1 MSADCLVD
9 CAALLDRP
17 GIARAQSIADICAC
31 RMRHRRASNPP
42 SLPSRAR
49 CAIGCSPR
57 PAATPEQTTLPMQL
71 SFSPPA
77 RPVPAWS
84 APLAA
89 PATARHT
96 GAGQGWATV
105 QTSIRFGNL
114 EVRPTERQLLL
125 DGQPAPVGGRAF
137 DLLMA
142 LIERR
147 DRVVTKDE
155 LFALVWPGLVVEEN
169 NLQVHISALR
179 KLLGPQAIVTLPGR
193 GYRLTLRPDGD
204 AAVPAD
210 ALAAVAAAG
219 MVTYLFTDIEGSSRL
234 WEEHPQAMAQA
245 LARHDALCRE
255 LIEQHNGQVV
265 KQTGDGVHA
274 IFHQASEAITMA
286 VAMQIALAEST
297 IEPRLQVGV
306 GLNCGSDEFRNGDFY
321 GPAVNRAARVTTAA
335 HGEQVLVTQAV
346 VDALRGQLPVGIALR
361 DLGNVRLR
369 DLSSPERLHQVLH
382 AQLRTEFPA
391 LRSLEA
397 TPNNLPQQLN
407 SFIGREQ
414 ELDEL
419 RALLKQHRL
428 VTLLAM
434 GGIGKS
440 RLAVQLG
447 AQVLD
452 DFPDG
457 VWLVELAPVTEPAAV
472 TQAVA
477 RVLGV
482 REEPGTPLIDSLLRH
497 TRDRKLLVLLDNC
510 EQVISACAELAK
522 TLLQAT
528 TGLSILATSRD
539 PLSIAGENCLPLRPL
554 AVPNP
559 KESVPEQLLRI
570 PAARLFVDRARAVRP
585 DFKVDATNAQAVAQI
600 CHRLDGTALALEL
613 AAARVRVMT
622 ADAIAAGLD
631 QRFKLL
637 VSGDRTALPRQKT
650 LHALIQWS
658 YDLLEPLEARL
669 FERLSVFAAG
679 WALDAAE
686 EVCGFAPIERAE
698 VLDLLAGLV
707 QKSLVLM
714 EAETGRFRMLETVRA
729 FGHERL
735 LASAERD
742 DVAPRHAQWCVA
754 LTEAAF
760 PELMGPNAPAWLQ
773 RLDAEHENVMAA
785 LQWSLPQAGQ
795 VEPAERLVFRMR
807 SYWITRGLLGLAVR
821 FAETLLLNP
830 ALANHPQVHC
840 RALSCAGQLLFF
852 AWQNAR
858 ARVRLVNALSVARQ
872 HGLADRYRQV
882 LQPLGMACLGD
893 GDLAAARE
901 HLNEGLALAEGADN
915 PRELAGAVN
924 AKAMLLRVEGALEEA
939 LEACRRVV
947 DLLHDADIERLTI
960 GRLNLAMVLIG
971 LRRLDE
977 ADIQLRQALEAARQ
991 LHTVTLCKSLFE
1003 VCCGR
1008 ASHLGDAERA
1018 ANLYGAAVSLSE
1030 STGLTR
1036 DRADDAF
1043 LRPLLEIARSKLGSA
1058 RFFELSEAGR
1068 SMPVA
1073 DALNL
1078 EESVLLRGAQE
1089 AAPSPA

>member
-1 MSADCLVD
+1 M
-9 CAALLDRP
+9 
-17 GIARAQSIADICAC
+17 
-31 RMRHRRASNPP
+31 
-42 SLPSRAR
+42 
-49 CAIGCSPR
+49 
-57 PAATPEQTTLPMQL
+57 
-71 SFSPPA
+71 
-77 RPVPAWS
+77 
-84 APLAA
+84 
-89 PATARHT
+89 
-96 GAGQGWATV
+96 
-105 QTSIRFGNL
+105 
-114 EVRPTERQLLL
+114 
-125 DGQPAPVGGRAF
+125 
-137 DLLMA
+137 
-142 LIERR
+142 
-147 DRVVTKDE
+147 
-155 LFALVWPGLVVEEN
+155 
-169 NLQVHISALR
+169 
-179 KLLGPQAIVTLPGR
+179 
-193 GYRLTLRPDGD
+193 
-204 AAVPAD
+204 
-210 ALAAVAAAG
+210 
-219 MVTYLFTDIEGSSRL
+219 
-234 WEEHPQAMAQA
+234 
-245 LARHDALCRE
+245 
-255 LIEQHNGQVV
+255 
-265 KQTGDGVHA
+265 
-274 IFHQASEAITMA
+274 
-286 VAMQIALAEST
+286 
-297 IEPRLQVGV
+297 
-306 GLNCGSDEFRNGDFY
+306 
-321 GPAVNRAARVTTAA
+321 TAA

-346 VDALRGQLPVGIALR
+346 VDALRGQLPAGVALR

-457 VWLVELAPVTEPAAV
+457 VRLVELAPVTEPAAV

-522 TLLQAT
+522 TLLQGT

-600 CHRLDGTALALEL
+600 CHRLDGIALALEL

-714 EAETGRFRMLETVRA
+714 DAETGRFRMLETVRA

-735 LASAERD
+735 LASADRD
-742 DVAPRHAQWCVA
+742 EVAPRHAQWCA
-754 LTEAAF
+754 RLAEAAF
-760 PELMGPNAPAWLQ
+760 PELMGPNAPTWLQ

-785 LQWSLPQAGQ
+785 LQWASPQATQ
-795 VEPAERLVFRMR
+795 VELAERLVYRMR
-807 SYWITRGLLGLAVR
+807 TYWITRGQLGLAVR
-821 FAETLLLNP
+821 VAEDLLLNP
-830 ALANHPQVHC
+830 ALQIAAAVHC
-840 RALSCAGQLLFF
+840 RALFGAGQLLFF
-852 AWQNAR
+852 AGQNTR
-858 ARVRLVNALSVARQ
+858 ARERLVTAIEVARRHQ
-872 HGLADRYRQV
+872 LHDRYRQL
-882 LQPLGMACLGD
+882 LQPLGMACLGQ
-893 GDLAAARE
+893 GDLAAARVY
-901 HLNEGLALAEGADN
+901 LDEGLSLAEAVDD

-924 AKAMLLRVEGALEEA
+924 SRAMLLRVEGALEPARQACERVLKLLQDSD
-939 LEACRRVV
+939 LETVSV
-947 DLLHDADIERLTI
+947 

-971 LRRLDE
+971 LRQLEDADRL
-977 ADIQLRQALEAARQ
+977 LRDVLAATRQ
-991 LHTVTLCKSLFE
+991 LNTVPLCKSLFE

-1008 ASHLGDAERA
+1008 AGLLGDAERA
-1018 ANLYGAAVSLSE
+1018 ASLYGAATGLGE
-1030 STGLTR
+1030 STGLSR
-1036 DRADDAF
+1036 DPADEAF
-1043 LRPLLEIARSKLGSA
+1043 LRPLLENARTQLGPE
-1058 RFFELSEAGR
+1058 RFFKLSQAGR
-1068 SMPVA
+1068 SMPLGDVMA
-1073 DALNL
+1073 M
-1078 EESVLLRGAQE
+1078 AQ
-1089 AAPSPA
+1089 AMLSAQIQHAPAPA